1 MDTNP
6 ENKIEIKD
14 KLTFFLKKN
23 QKKFLILIILTFLA
37 IFAKIYYDF
46 QTSKKNNLISQKFIQ
61 ASLFS

>member
-46 QTSKKNNLISQKFIQ
+46 QTSKK
-61 ASLFS
+61 